1 VLYLEQRIGSIE
13 SSVVKLERSSL
24 PLKLTFFCGYP
35 ALSVLFVVLGLGDL
49 WNPWSMIAA
58 GGVFFLVGAITLRP
72 ILEYSTLNA
81 LAPTLF
87 FIFAHIFTFYLYAG
101 VLAGDFIYGG
111 LGIILNILFSYLVI
125 ALLKK
130 RDIRKKLEA
139 RAPRGVWVLYWFLLI
154 LSASV
159 PTSLGLTRLHTMVNL
174 SPIIIYG
181 MVFGWFGPEV
191 IPRVI
196 PGSGRPLLL
205 FFSHMFLSIF
215 LYWLLKTINPALEY
229 ITLDLGDVWIL
240 SYVACY
246 IMLVSRCTMEAKKI
260 LAFHAERLR
269 STKKLAQ
276 MIKMEAKSSFMIH
289 KTSGMETKR
298 YSLLFLEDRM
308 VFAAIGSRLEEE
320 MCESPIGGKAEGFG
334 ELSVGELV
342 RMNEDAFEILYEDIQ
357 RIEMREATTNL
368 VERAFRAGVL
378 IIEGRKRHKFDI
390 APKQN
395 FEECEEKV
403 RSVLSGKSINVSGH

>member
-1 VLYLEQRIGSIE
+1 MTE
-13 SSVVKLERSSL
+13 LERSSL

-49 WNPWSMIAA
+49 WNLWAMIAA

-72 ILEYSTLNA
+72 ILEYSTPNA
-81 LAPTLF
+81 FAPILF

-101 VLAGDFIYGG
+101 VLAGDFMYGG
-111 LGIILNILFSYLVI
+111 LGIILNILFSYSVI
-125 ALLKK
+125 AILKK
-130 RDIRKKLEA
+130 RDILEKLEA

-174 SPIIIYG
+174 LPVIVYG

-205 FFSHMFLSIF
+205 FFSHMFLLIF
-215 LYWLLKTINPALEY
+215 FYWLFEIVNPALKY
-229 ITLDLGDVWIL
+229 LTLDLVDVWVL
-240 SYVACY
+240 SYVACLA
-246 IMLVSRCTMEAKKI
+246 MLVSRCTLEAKKFP
-260 LAFHAERLR
+260 AFHAERVR
-269 STKKLAQ
+269 RTKKLAQ

-308 VFAAIGSRLEEE
+308 VFVAIGSRLDEELRG
-320 MCESPIGGKAEGFG
+320 SPIGEKAEGFG
-334 ELSVGELV
+334 EVSVGELV
-342 RMNEDAFEILYEDIQ
+342 KMNEDAFEILYEDIQ

-378 IIEGRKRHKFDI
+378 IIEGRKKHRFDI
-390 APKQN
+390 APKLN

-403 RSVLSGKSINVSGH
+403 RSVLSGKPIKLNR